1 MTAFELAIMLNR
13 VTSVAAMQEW
23 CGFCAVAG

>member
-23 CGFCAVAG
+23 CGFCAAAG